1 MQKPRPKEARALR
14 QQRLIRAMSRS
25 NEGASAPF
33 IVSEG
38 EKTAETLAN
47 PASGSTLPKA
57 DGVHARQA
65 ATEPAVIVFGYKER
79 RLPQTAWFTEAD
91 ADLATR
97 AARLMGLRVLRVM
110 DEAHRTLAAR
120 LRRGRVD
127 AADPAFAP
135 AANRVVFDQLCK
147 LAGPVAVPSL
157 AEVTA
162 DTGAA
167 ASCPATW
174 DAITVGSVVLAHLA
188 PDEGWWEAIVIGAKD
203 DKLVLRWRYYAR
215 KPSFTRAPGELALLP
230 PTA

>member
-1 MQKPRPKEARALR
+1 M
-14 QQRLIRAMSRS
+14 
-25 NEGASAPF
+25 
-33 IVSEG
+33 
-38 EKTAETLAN
+38 AN
-47 PASGSTLPKA
+47 PASDRTLPKA

-65 ATEPAVIVFGYKER
+65 TTEPAVIVFGYKER
-79 RLPQTAWFTEAD
+79 RLPQAAWFTEAD

-97 AARLMGLRVLRVM
+97 AARLMGLRVLRVL

-127 AADPAFAP
+127 AADRAFAP
-135 AANRVVFDQLCK
+135 AANRVAFDQLCK
-147 LAGPVAVPSL
+147 LAGPVSVPSL
-157 AEVTA
+157 AEITA

-174 DAITVGSVVLAHLA
+174 EAIAIGSVVLAHLA

-203 DKLVLRWRYYAR
+203 DKLVLRWRDYAR

>member
-14 QQRLIRAMSRS
+14 QQRLIREMSGS

-47 PASGSTLPKA
+47 PASDRTLPKA
-57 DGVHARQA
+57 DGMPARQA

-79 RLPQTAWFTEAD
+79 RLPQAAWFTEAD

-110 DEAHRTLAAR
+110 DEAHRKLAAR

-147 LAGPVAVPSL
+147 LAGPVSVPSL
-157 AEVTA
+157 AEITA

-188 PDEGWWEAIVIGAKD
+188 PDEGWWEAIVIGAQD
-203 DKLVLRWRYYAR
+203 DKLVLRWRDYAR
-215 KPSFTRAPGELALLP
+215 KPSFTRAPSELALLP